1 MTPEQATPCAADT
14 PDAAR
19 AVLDFW
25 FGADDQ
31 ARPAWF
37 RKDPAFDAQVRE
49 RFGDLIERALDGA
62 LDDWAGR
69 SPPSALARIVLLDQ
83 FTRNAF
89 RDTARAFAGDAQ
101 ALLAARDLVARGFD
115 RQLTGRQRGFAY
127 LPFEHAEDRAAQ
139 QESMRH
145 FAALVAEH
153 PGLADLLLWAR
164 KHQEIVERFG
174 RYPHRNALL
183 GRTDTADEAVFLQQ
197 PGSSF

>member
-1 MTPEQATPCAADT
+1 MTPADDT
-14 PDAAR
+14 PEEAR

-25 FGADDQ
+25 FGNDDQ
-31 ARPAWF
+31 ARPEWF
-37 RKDPAFDAQVRE
+37 RKDPAFDALIRE
-49 RFGDLIERALDGA
+49 RFGALIDAALGGA

-69 SPPSALARIVLLDQ
+69 SPPAALARILLLDQ

-127 LPFEHAEDRAAQ
+127 LPFEHAEDRGAQ

-145 FAALVAEH
+145 FDALVADH
-153 PGLADLLLWAR
+153 PGLADLLVWAR

-183 GRTDTADEAVFLQQ
+183 GRADTAEEAAFLQQ

>member
-1 MTPEQATPCAADT
+1 MSPEPAAAPADET
-14 PDAAR
+14 PDQAH

-25 FGADDQ
+25 FGTGDQ
-31 ARPAWF
+31 ARPEWF
-37 RKDPAFDAQVRE
+37 RKDPAFDALIRG
-49 RFGDLIERALDGA
+49 RFGALIDAALAGA
-62 LDDWAGR
+62 IDDWAGR
-69 SPPSALARIVLLDQ
+69 SPQAALARILVLDQ

-101 ALLAARDLVARGFD
+101 ALRAARDLVARGFD
-115 RQLTGRQRGFAY
+115 RLLTGRQRGFAY

-139 QESMRH
+139 QEAMRH
-145 FAALVAEH
+145 FTALVAEH

-164 KHQEIVERFG
+164 KHQEIIERFG

-183 GRTDTADEAVFLQQ
+183 GRADTADEAAFLQQ

>member
-1 MTPEQATPCAADT
+1 MVPADDTPEE
-14 PDAAR
+14 AR
-19 AVLDFW
+19 VVLDFW
-25 FGADDQ
+25 FGRDDQ
-31 ARPAWF
+31 ARPEWF
-37 RKDPAFDAQVRE
+37 RKDPAFDALIRE
-49 RFGDLIERALDGA
+49 RFGALIDAALGGA

-69 SPPSALARIVLLDQ
+69 SPQAALARILVLDQ

-89 RDTARAFAGDAQ
+89 RDSARAFAGDAR

-115 RQLTGRQRGFAY
+115 RQLTRRQRGFAY

-145 FAALVAEH
+145 FAALVADH
-153 PGLADLLLWAR
+153 PGLADLLAWAR

-183 GRTDTADEAVFLQQ
+183 GRADTAEEAAFLQQ
-197 PGSSF
+197 PGSRF

>member
-1 MTPEQATPCAADT
+1 MVADDTPEN
-14 PDAAR
+14 AR

-25 FGADDQ
+25 FGHDDQ
-31 ARPAWF
+31 ARPEWF
-37 RKDPAFDAQVRE
+37 RKDPAFDALIRE
-49 RFGDLIERALDGA
+49 RFGALIDAALGGA

-69 SPPSALARIVLLDQ
+69 SPQAALARILLLDQ

-89 RDTARAFAGDAQ
+89 RGTARAFAGDAQ

-115 RQLTGRQRGFAY
+115 RELTGRQRGFAY
-127 LPFEHAEDRAAQ
+127 LPFEHAEDRGAQ
-139 QESMRH
+139 QESMQH
-145 FAALVAEH
+145 FAALVADH
-153 PGLADLLLWAR
+153 PGLADLLVWAR

-183 GRTDTADEAVFLQQ
+183 GRADTPDEAIFLQQ